1 MGKPW
6 NNESRVSREVV
17 GMRPPCAPYD
27 SAPEGARSE
36 REGAPHDLKNQD
48 AVDPTRHA
56 TESAAVDPLLNPSLT
71 RTLLLRLSLY
81 TVCGLVH
88 REFPSFSRQ
97 RVRWP
102 LSLAHVSRSLFY
114 PLFRALHVRV
124 F

>member
-1 MGKPW
+1 MLVALWLLLKTEHIHMGKPW

-81 TVCGLVH
+81 
-88 REFPSFSRQ
+88 
-97 RVRWP
+97 RVWTGAP
-102 LSLAHVSRSLFY
+102 
-114 PLFRALHVRV
+114 RV
-124 F
+124 P